1 MLKKPV
7 ILQID
12 VALNIGSTGRIVH
25 EIGDA
30 ILKEG
35 WMSHAAFGR
44 YSASS
49 TSTAHKIGTKIDQA
63 AHWLLTRL
71 FDLHGKGSL
80 GATKKLRTLLTDLK
94 PDVVHL
100 HQVHGYYLHIREL
113 MRILQEYNKPVVWT
127 FHDAWQLTGHCC
139 VFERFNCQKW
149 QNTCGSCPMTRYYPQ
164 SWGIDNSKNNHQEK
178 KVAIGALEK
187 LTIVPVSYWLGDM
200 VKQSY
205 LSLKPIQV
213 IHNGVD
219 LEKFFIERTD
229 KAAQVKEQKINYLGV
244 AGVWADNKGLSD
256 FVQMSELLRDDEQI
270 VLIGLTEKQHKGLPR
285 NIKALPA
292 QGSIAALRQWYN
304 RATVFLNPSRS
315 ESFGLV
321 TAEALACGTPAV
333 VYNTTACPELVDE
346 NTGRIV
352 AKGDFVGMLAAAREL
367 AQIDMELIQVACRKR
382 AEMHF
387 NKQKQTSKYIELY
400 KQLIY

>member
-1 MLKKPV
+1 MIKRPV

-12 VALNIGSTGRIVH
+12 VALNVGSTGRIVH

-44 YSASS
+44 YSAPS
-49 TSTAHKIGTKIDQA
+49 TSTAHKIGTNADHA
-63 AHWLLTRL
+63 AHLLLTRL

-80 GATKKLRTLLTDLK
+80 GATKRLRALLADLK

-100 HQVHGYYLHIREL
+100 HQVHGYYLHLREL
-113 MRILQEYNKPVVWT
+113 MQLLEEYGKPVLWT

-139 VFERFNCQKW
+139 YFDRFDCQKW
-149 QNTCGSCPMTRYYPQ
+149 QTSCGSCPMTRYYPQ
-164 SWGIDNSKNNHQEK
+164 SWGIDNSASNHREK
-178 KVAIGALEK
+178 KSTIGALSN
-187 LTIVPVSYWLGDM
+187 LTVVPVSYWLGDM

-205 LSLKPIQV
+205 LSQKQMEVIQ
-213 IHNGVD
+213 NGVD
-219 LEKFFIERTD
+219 LEQFFIEKADQATPADVD
-229 KAAQVKEQKINYLGV
+229 KTTYLGV
-244 AGVWADNKGLSD
+244 AGVWADHKGLSD

-270 VLIGLTEKQHKGLPR
+270 VLIGLAEKQLNGLPA

-292 QGSIAALRQWYN
+292 QGSISALRHWYN
-304 RATVFLNPSRS
+304 RATVFLNPSKS

-333 VYNTTACPELVDE
+333 VYNTTACPELVDDK
-346 NTGRIV
+346 TGRV
-352 AKGDFVGMLAAAREL
+352 AVKGDFTGMLYAAREL
-367 AQIDMELIQVACRKR
+367 AQLDSEAIQTECRKR
-382 AEMHF
+382 AELHF
-387 NKQKQTSKYIELY
+387 DKQKQTGKYIQLY